1 MGAQSEGGKPGTYP
15 PPDPRIGFV
24 LALGRALH
32 RAGEPANRLEDLM
45 EHVARKVGIQ
55 TQFFFTPT
63 SIFAAFGSE
72 ERQRTHLIRTE
83 PSSPDLG
90 RLARLDI
97 VVVRVLKGQL
107 APDAGLGAIAA
118 LDQEERPQAG
128 VTRVLGF
135 ALASAGTARVLGGGL
150 REVAVSAMVGTGI
163 GSLSLL

>member
-97 VVVRVLKGQL
+97 VVVRVQY
-107 APDAGLGAIAA
+107 
-118 LDQEERPQAG
+118 ER
-128 VTRVLGF
+128 
-135 ALASAGTARVLGGGL
+135 
-150 REVAVSAMVGTGI
+150 VGTPEFAVKRQAHYAFVVEVTGD
-163 GSLSLL
+163 